1 MDRFDVMVA
10 LVMVMHVVACPFSKV
25 EESFNMQAVH
35 DLLEHRQ
42 DLAQYDHHMF
52 PGVVPRSFLGAIVVA
67 VRERTLRLVRCTQPS
82 YRAPRLGRCS
92 PSARAGRAGFD
103 LAAAP
108 AADAVR
114 RTGAAEPGA
123 CRRPRAV
130 TPRCV
135 FLVCRSMLA

>member
-67 VRERTLRLVRCTQPS
+67 VRERTLRL
-82 YRAPRLGRCS
+82 RALHPAVLPRAA
-92 PSARAGRAGFD
+92 ARAVLTLRARGT
-103 LAAAP
+103 
-108 AADAVR
+108 R
-114 RTGAAEPGA
+114 R
-123 CRRPRAV
+123 
-130 TPRCV
+130 
-135 FLVCRSMLA
+135 L